1 MIERIRK
8 GKFASKAIADNDYS
22 IEFEYNDPFPLSAA
36 PIPKRRFMPSKH
48 ERVKINKI
56 LQAIK
61 LGRIDPKKYL
71 DDSEE
76 KQTPPEEQLFDIWE
90 GT

>member
-1 MIERIRK
+1 
-8 GKFASKAIADNDYS
+8 
-22 IEFEYNDPFPLSAA
+22 
-36 PIPKRRFMPSKH
+36 MPSKH

-76 KQTPPEEQLFDIWE
+76 K
-90 GT
+90 